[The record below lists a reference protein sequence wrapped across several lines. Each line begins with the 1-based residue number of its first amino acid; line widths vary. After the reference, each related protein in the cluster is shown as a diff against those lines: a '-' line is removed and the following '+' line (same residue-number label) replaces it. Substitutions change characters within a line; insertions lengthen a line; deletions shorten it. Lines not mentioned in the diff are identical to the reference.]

1 MTGDNLHNTK
11 LSQQSTAVGGERFGL
26 PSFEDHTFLIFG
38 YGSILWKQN
47 FDYVQAYP
55 CYIKGYDRVFYQG
68 TCEHR
73 GTPGAPGRVVT
84 LLPSA
89 DAEQRVYGMAY
100 ELPADPAVLTQIL
113 GDLDVREQEG
123 YDRVSVDLF
132 EMGEGEVPLPLGQE
146 TGKKVVTLCYIATE
160 GNSDYLGAASVDDMA
175 AHILRCAGPS
185 GTNRE
190 YLFRLA
196 ECLRAIGAV
205 DEHVFAIDAAAKR
218 QLREQAEPAAVEDDV
233 KPSRHSHSNATSTVR
248 GQLQR
253 LSVNKRAHKAGATP
267 KYDGIRVRG

>member
-1 MTGDNLHNTK
+1 MTATAGLH
-11 LSQQSTAVGGERFGL
+11 ERFGL

-47 FDYVQAYP
+47 FDYVQSYP

-146 TGKKVVTLCYIATE
+146 TGKRWSLCYIATE
-160 GNSDYLGAASVDDMA
+160 GNERLPRRRLRRRYGR
-175 AHILRCAGPS
+175 AHPALRRPQRPQPRVPVPS
-185 GTNRE
+185 RGVPPRD
-190 YLFRLA
+190 
-196 ECLRAIGAV
+196 GAV

-218 QLREQAEPAAVEDDV
+218 QLQGAGEPAA
-233 KPSRHSHSNATSTVR
+233 A
-248 GQLQR
+248 
-253 LSVNKRAHKAGATP
+253 
-267 KYDGIRVRG
+267 